1 VLGGMEAVVV
11 SDVHVIPV
19 NDLMNHNEHRDCWC
33 CPKVEAVTDDGACD
47 VMVIHFALDMREL
60 RE

>member
-33 CPKVEAVTDDGACD
+33 CRD